1 MSKTE
6 LEVMAVH
13 IAVGARQTKLRT
25 GQYLFNHL
33 PDQVGNKVA
42 GTLFDPFHKDLS
54 KQEIIEWLDNHL
66 IFDHNEII
74 ALFDQNTILWES
86 EPPDIAVPAL
96 VRS

>member
-6 LEVMAVH
+6 LDVMAVH
-13 IAVGARQTKLRT
+13 IAVGARQTKQRT

-33 PDQVGNKVA
+33 PVEVGNKVA

-54 KQEIIEWLDNHL
+54 KPEIIEWLDNHL
-66 IFDHNEII
+66 IFNENKII
-74 ALFDQNTILWES
+74 ALFDQNTILWTW